1 MLSPAPV
8 VLAPPFGCGGSLR
21 LLQAPACALALL
33 VFAASPSRA
42 DTQTA
47 DLNADGVPDGI
58 QIENTARSAT
68 LKVRISGQTGLI
80 VIRVLEPIASVRAA
94 DVDRDGD
101 LDLVAVSAARRVWT
115 WRNTGH
121 GRFRLVRKSL
131 RRLVTSPTLRATWQ
145 RYDEPAAPPRDEL
158 GSATPVW
165 SDSASA
171 SMVLVAD
178 CTAPALSPSRAH
190 RTPTDTMAPRAPPA
204 SPV

>member
-8 VLAPPFGCGGSLR
+8 VLAPKFGFRGSL
-21 LLQAPACALALL
+21 PCALVLAVL
-33 VFAASPSRA
+33 AASPVGA
-42 DTQTA
+42 ETQTA
-47 DLNADGVPDGI
+47 DLNADGVPDRI
-58 QIENTARSAT
+58 QIENGASSAT
-68 LKVRISGQTGLI
+68 LKVRLSGQTGLI
-80 VIRVLEPIASVRAA
+80 VIRVIEPIASVRAA

-131 RRLVTSPTLRATWQ
+131 RRLVTSPSLRATWQ

-158 GSATPVW
+158 RPATPVW

-178 CTAPALSPSRAH
+178 CTAPSLLPSRAR